1 MKKVHII
8 KEIDSLRLLSDPLKL
23 KILHAFAAGSKTT
36 GEVATELGEKVTRLY
51 RHVDALHDAGLI
63 EITGETPKRGTV
75 ERRFSAIAHRF
86 EADPSLLSSED
97 ADETSK
103 AVLELLN
110 LSGREFLDVL
120 NSGRAAETDMILT
133 RFAIKGTPEK
143 IAELR
148 QRLFQWVESLE
159 QEAEEEADDLELD
172 EVAGLIA
179 FYPVLDD
186 ARSKTGK

>member
-8 KEIDSLRLLSDPLKL
+8 KEIDSLRLLADPLKL

-36 GEVATELGEKVTRLY
+36 GEVAAELGEKVTKLY

-86 EADPSLLSSED
+86 EADPSLLSAED

-110 LSGREFLDVL
+110 LTGREFLGVL
-120 NSGRAAETDMILT
+120 NSGRAAQADMIFT
-133 RFAIKGTPEK
+133 RFAIKGSAEN
-143 IAELR
+143 IQELR
-148 QRLFQWVESLE
+148 TRLFQWVESLE
-159 QEAEEEADDLELD
+159 MDTEDEKGDWEEA
-172 EVAGLIA
+172 AGLIA
-179 FYPVLDD
+179 FYPVSSEDEAAD
-186 ARSKTGK
+186 G